1 MRITRTISGIPVA
14 AACSECY
21 REFKLPMTMMGK
33 TSGARANLQELFD
46 RHKCKGEDLSQAAAP
61 DEKNK
66 ITEQS

>member
-14 AACSECY
+14 AVCTECT

-46 RHKCKGEDLSQAAAP
+46 RHKCKSKDVSQTA
-61 DEKNK
+61 
-66 ITEQS
+66 TST